1 MEIDLCSIR
10 TILADLK
17 DIEEKVK
24 NETDLSLNEALCL
37 CQHYKGK
44 NDPSSLSK
52 EMVLSPSRMTRI
64 LDSLSSKGFIERIP
78 SEEDRRS
85 VTIKVTGRGKKM
97 TQTLHS
103 LTIDI
108 PSYLIHAIQQ
118 LETATGDNS

>member
-17 DIEEKVK
+17 VIEEKVK
-24 NETDLSLNEALCL
+24 EETDLSLNEALCL
-37 CQHYKGK
+37 CQHYKGR
-44 NDPSSLSK
+44 NDPSTLAK

-64 LDSLSSKGFIERIP
+64 LDSLSQKGYIERIQ

-85 VTIKVTGRGKKM
+85 VTVHVTAKGKEL
-97 TQTLHS
+97 TDTLHA
-103 LTIDI
+103 LTITI
-108 PSYLIHAIQQ
+108 PSYLIEAIQK